1 LVAVRIAA
9 PAQVLEDPDERP
21 LLTGRL
27 GLVPRQQRLERGRPP
42 AQLRARLD
50 VPVVRERRRPRPH
63 HLADRIPRHAEIP
76 SDLLDRLALEKIFTP
91 NPANRLHRQHPPLP
105 ASDPTR
111 AAHHASWQ
119 GGQLWTPIP
128 PIRGSRLHAETH
140 QDDQHR
146 PPQPDATEPA
156 DPAATTWTGRDA
168 LEQFDK
174 LRSVFDAAAYT

>member
-1 LVAVRIAA
+1 
-9 PAQVLEDPDERP
+9 
-21 LLTGRL
+21 
-27 GLVPRQQRLERGRPP
+27 GRPP
-42 AQLRARLD
+42 AQLRPRLD

-128 PIRGSRLHAETH
+128 PIRGSRLHAET
-140 QDDQHR
+140 QSR
-146 PPQPDATEPA
+146 KEASL
-156 DPAATTWTGRDA
+156 
-168 LEQFDK
+168 LESLLGLFAITASEK
-174 LRSVFDAAAYT
+174 S